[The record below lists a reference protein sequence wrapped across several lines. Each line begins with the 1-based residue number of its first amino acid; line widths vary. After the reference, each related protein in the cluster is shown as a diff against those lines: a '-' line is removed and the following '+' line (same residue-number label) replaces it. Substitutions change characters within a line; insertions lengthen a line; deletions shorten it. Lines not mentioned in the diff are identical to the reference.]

1 MTDDW
6 TVNALRRYSQQVP
19 STFTRVVT
27 DMRQRVLEDE
37 TDDSFFS
44 FTGFSRNEAK
54 SGRKMRFM
62 QGPETCAGTIE
73 KIRDAIREERPV
85 STVLL
90 NYTKSGVPFWN
101 ILCIRPCFDRVGR
114 PAFFASML
122 LLPVRGLM
130 LANSNEFTPKER
142 GVALVPTPP
151 PPPRQCFE
159 ILRMLTAGPRAP
171 SQLRAMRAGG
181 GALQRHQRWSTDA
194 ALTPRRNIINASED
208 SEEEEEVEEA
218 PVAAVR
224 QALPPV
230 ATQCAFVAE
239 TMLPTTHGTFRV
251 RAYRDEVSGAEP
263 IAFIVGDVGGRDE
276 AVVVRVHDQCVT
288 SEVFG
293 SLKCDCKQQLDA
305 ALARVQASPPGMLI
319 YLPQEGRGIGLANK
333 IAAYDLQTRCGLDTV
348 DANRALGLP
357 DDAREYGAAA
367 SILRDVQVRRVALL
381 TNNPRKVE
389 HLRRLGVE
397 VSRRVPH
404 FVAPSA
410 LPAQANA
417 YVRAK
422 VARMGHVISGIVEQV

>member
-1 MTDDW
+1 MPME
-6 TVNALRRYSQQVP
+6 ALARYSRQVP
-19 STFTRVVT
+19 VTFARVVT
-27 DMRQRVLEDE
+27 DREENILTLGDE
-37 TDDSFFS
+37 TTESFFA
-44 FTGFSRNEAK
+44 FTGFTRRDVERA
-54 SGRKMRFM
+54 GGKMRFL
-62 QGPETCAGTIE
+62 QGRETSDAALGVIRAGL
-73 KIRDAIREERPV
+73 KAERPV

-90 NYTKSGVPFWN
+90 NYTKSGSPFWN
-101 ILCIRPCFDRVGR
+101 IISIRPCLDRVAR
-114 PAFFASML
+114 PAYVASMCL
-122 LLPVRGLM
+122 VPVGGLSNGFALTRRG
-130 LANSNEFTPKER
+130 
-142 GVALVPTPP
+142 GVAIAPQ
-151 PPPRQCFE
+151 QCVE
-159 ILRMLTAGPRAP
+159 LLRALTAGPSP
-171 SQLRAMRAGG
+171 SRLRMLNGD
-181 GALQRHQRWSTDA
+181 ALQRHQTWPTGRA
-194 ALTPRRNIINASED
+194 AAAADEAAAATTPSAPYA
-208 SEEEEEVEEA
+208 EVV
-218 PVAAVR
+218 VAAPQR
-224 QALPPV
+224 RPGALR
-230 ATQCAFVAE
+230 FVAE
-239 TMLPTTHGTFRV
+239 TMLPTTHGMFRV
-251 RAYRDEVSGAEP
+251 RAYRDAVSGAEP
-263 IAFIVGDVGGRDE
+263 IAFVVGNVGGRAD
-276 AVVVRVHDQCVT
+276 AVHVRVHDQCVT

-404 FVAPSA
+404 FVAPAA

>member
-1 MTDDW
+1 
-6 TVNALRRYSQQVP
+6 
-19 STFTRVVT
+19 
-27 DMRQRVLEDE
+27 
-37 TDDSFFS
+37 
-44 FTGFSRNEAK
+44 
-54 SGRKMRFM
+54 
-62 QGPETCAGTIE
+62 
-73 KIRDAIREERPV
+73 
-85 STVLL
+85 
-90 NYTKSGVPFWN
+90 
-101 ILCIRPCFDRVGR
+101 
-114 PAFFASML
+114 
-122 LLPVRGLM
+122 
-130 LANSNEFTPKER
+130 
-142 GVALVPTPP
+142 
-151 PPPRQCFE
+151 
-159 ILRMLTAGPRAP
+159 
-171 SQLRAMRAGG
+171 
-181 GALQRHQRWSTDA
+181 
-194 ALTPRRNIINASED
+194 
-208 SEEEEEVEEA
+208 
-218 PVAAVR
+218 
-224 QALPPV
+224 
-230 ATQCAFVAE
+230 
-239 TMLPTTHGTFRV
+239 
-251 RAYRDEVSGAEP
+251 VSGAEP

-404 FVAPSA
+404 FVAPAA